1 MVLKAP
7 FPYAG
12 GKSRWASDIWKHFG
26 EVGVYAE
33 PFFGSGAVLLQ
44 SPRVSPREIVCDKNC
59 MVVNFWRAIQNDPEQ
74 VAKWADYPSFH
85 DDLTARHRW
94 LIQWGMDNR
103 ERVQVDPDFY
113 DPKAAGWWAWG
124 MSLWIGGGFAS
135 VPFIDDDAD
144 PVNDGQIPF
153 IRTEGNSGRGVST
166 HRKELKLDNYNKRP
180 MIFPKDNSG
189 TGVSVHRKDLKP
201 NGDGK
206 RPHIKSSGGGQ
217 GVQIQRTDVKPKGD
231 GQRFDINPKGGGK
244 GVQVQ
249 RTDMQPKG
257 DGQRP
262 YLDHRSG
269 GRGVSAQRNELKPNG
284 DGQIPYSSKSGGQ
297 GVQTQ
302 RATHYSSGLIGD
314 GQRLQD
320 WFFQLAERLQNVF
333 VLNREWESA
342 VTPTLLQQT
351 KNSPKP
357 DVAIFLDPPYRTDKG
372 RKENLY
378 ANEDQSTK
386 AAKDSYEW
394 AVAYGDKYR
403 IIYCQHAGDFPVP
416 DGWQAKEQTFGHARK
431 GAVDQILISPA
442 CITTEQGKLF

>member
-1 MVLKAP
+1 MTLKAP

-59 MVVNFWRAIQNDPEQ
+59 MVVNFWRALQNDPEQ

-94 LIQWGMDNR
+94 LMQWGLDNR
-103 ERVQVDPDFY
+103 ERVQRDPDFS

-124 MSLWIGGGFAS
+124 MSLWIGGGFAA

-153 IRTEGNSGRGVST
+153 IRTEGNGGRGVST
-166 HRKELKLDNYNKRP
+166 HRKNLKLDLYNKRP
-180 MIFPKDNSG
+180 IIKDNSNSG

-201 NGDGK
+201 FA
-206 RPHIKSSGGGQ
+206 
-217 GVQIQRTDVKPKGD
+217 D
-231 GQRFDINPKGGGK
+231 GQRPHINPKGGGG
-244 GVQVQ
+244 GVSVH
-249 RTDMQPKG
+249 RNNLKPKN

-262 YLDHRSG
+262 HIQPTEG
-269 GRGVSAQRNELKPNG
+269 GRGVNVQRNELKPKG
-284 DGQIPYSSKSGGQ
+284 DGQIPYSSKPGGQ
-297 GVQTQ
+297 GVQAQ

-314 GQRLQD
+314 GQRLQE

-333 VLNREWESA
+333 VLNRDWESA

-351 KNSPKP
+351 DSGPKP
-357 DVAIFLDPPYRTDKG
+357 DVAIFLDPPYRTDSG
-372 RKENLY
+372 RKKTLY

-394 AVAYGDKYR
+394 SITYGDKYK

-416 DGWQAKEQTFGHARK
+416 DGWQAKEQTFGHGRE

>member
-7 FPYAG
+7 FPYVG

-59 MVVNFWRAIQNDPEQ
+59 MVVNFWRAMQNDPEQ

-103 ERVQVDPDFY
+103 ERVQADPDFY
-113 DPKAAGWWAWG
+113 DPKVAGWWAWG

-144 PVNDGQIPF
+144 PVNDAF
-153 IRTEGNSGRGVST
+153 IRTEGNGDREVSAQRNELKSKGNGPIPHFNKNNGARGVA
-166 HRKELKLDNYNKRP
+166 
-180 MIFPKDNSG
+180 
-189 TGVSVHRKDLKP
+189 
-201 NGDGK
+201 
-206 RPHIKSSGGGQ
+206 
-217 GVQIQRTDVKPKGD
+217 
-231 GQRFDINPKGGGK
+231 
-244 GVQVQ
+244 VQ

-262 YLDHRSG
+262 YISTKDNG
-269 GRGVSAQRNELKPNG
+269 GRGVSNRRKDIVKPKGDGQRPFIFPESNSGSGVSVHRKDLKPKG
-284 DGQIPYSSKSGGQ
+284 DEQIPYSSKPGGQ
-297 GVQTQ
+297 GVQAQ

-314 GQRLQD
+314 GQRLQE

-333 VLNREWESA
+333 VLNRDWESA

-416 DGWQAKEQTFGHARK
+416 DGWQAKEQTFSHGRE